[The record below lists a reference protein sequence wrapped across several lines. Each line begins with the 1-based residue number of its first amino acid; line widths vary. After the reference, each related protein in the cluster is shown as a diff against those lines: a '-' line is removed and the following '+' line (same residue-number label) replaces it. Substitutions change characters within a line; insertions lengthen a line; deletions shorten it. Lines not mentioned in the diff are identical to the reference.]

1 MSSNKVLIDVMVD
14 GRFNCQ
20 LAYEGSPFPQMVDGK
35 VVPVYDGNDISR
47 FVYEK
52 RPSLKGKAVTI
63 EFATQKV
70 FAR

>member
-1 MSSNKVLIDVMVD
+1 MVD

-20 LAYEGSPFPQMVDGK
+20 LAYDGSPFQQMVNGK

>member
-20 LAYEGSPFPQMVDGK
+20 LAYDGSPFPQMVNGK

-52 RPSLKGKAVTI
+52 RPSLK
-63 EFATQKV
+63 
-70 FAR
+70 

>member
-1 MSSNKVLIDVMVD
+1 
-14 GRFNCQ
+14 
-20 LAYEGSPFPQMVDGK
+20 MVDGK